1 MKRREIITGL
11 LLAATFGRAQAQQKG
26 KVYHIAL
33 VDARLPV
40 IDMSETSSDPAI
52 ARAYRAFFDELRRLG
67 YVEGQNIVVDMYSG
81 EGRTDG
87 IRSLA
92 RELVRR
98 NPDVIYTLWLELL
111 FELKAATATIPIVFL
126 LPDSVALGVVPNLA
140 RPGGN
145 ITGTSVDVG
154 FEGWGKR
161 IDLLR
166 EAIPTLTRLGFLA
179 VRNVIAPVMKEVS
192 EKRHVSLV
200 GSPLE
205 SGVDEAAYSRAFA
218 VMAQEGADA
227 VFISDE
233 PELNSSASLRLIVE
247 LAEKHR
253 LPAVYMLRAA
263 VEIGGLMAYSIEL
276 LDLIQHN
283 ADVIDQILKGT
294 KPGEIP
300 VYQAR
305 KFELAINLKTAKTL
319 GLEIPLSLLARA
331 DEVIE

>member
-1 MKRREIITGL
+1 LREST
-11 LLAATFGRAQAQQKG
+11 
-26 KVYHIAL
+26 V
-33 VDARLPV
+33 
-40 IDMSETSSDPAI
+40 
-52 ARAYRAFFDELRRLG
+52 FFDELRRLG
-67 YVEGQNIVVDMYSG
+67 YVEGKNIVVEVYSG

-98 NPDVIYTLWLELL
+98 NPDIIYTCWLELL

-126 LPDSVALGVVPNLA
+126 LPDPVALGVVPNLA

-179 VRNVIAPVMKEVS
+179 VRNVIATVMKEVS

-200 GSPLE
+200 GSRLE
-205 SGVDEAAYSRAFA
+205 SRVDEAAYRRAFA

-253 LPAVYMLRAA
+253 LPAVYMVRLA

-319 GLEIPLSLLARA
+319 GLEIPASLLARA